1 MLNGHRS
8 RRALPAALAAG
19 AVCLAIVLIPGSSQA
34 DPPPTLSQV
43 RTQVHDLREQAEMAA
58 ERANEYR
65 DQVKDIRTQ
74 LSAITVDVARQQK
87 AVDERRAQVGQFAA
101 AQYRTGGIDTTTQL
115 FLAKAPDDFLARL
128 STTESVNQQ
137 QAGSMALLASEQKQ
151 LDEKKAAEKAELA
164 RLSEAKQASDAKYM
178 EADAKLR
185 EGKALLARLT
195 ERERQRLAALD
206 AAQERR
212 QATATRATRDAQRPA
227 APQTDSQPADP
238 PPDPA
243 PVPASGRGA
252 VALNFAK
259 AQLGKPYVF
268 GAAGPNAYDCSGL
281 TMAAWAAAGVS
292 LPHSSRNQYYSVS
305 NKVSSSDLR
314 PGDLVIFYPTMH
326 HVAIYA
332 GNGMVIHAPH
342 TGSVVK
348 YEQMSYMPFVGAVR
362 PG

>member
-1 MLNGHRS
+1 MLNGPVP
-8 RRALPAALAAG
+8 RRVVPGALVAA
-19 AVCLAIVLIPGSSQA
+19 AVSLVLVLIPGAGQA
-34 DPPPTLSQV
+34 DPAPTISQV
-43 RTQVHDLREQAEMAA
+43 RAQVHDLQEQAEMAA
-58 ERANEYR
+58 ESANELR
-65 DQVKDIRTQ
+65 DQVKEIRTQ
-74 LSAITVDVARQQK
+74 LVVLNADVTRQQK

-101 AQYRTGGIDTTTQL
+101 AQYRAGGIDTTTQL

-137 QAGSMALLASEQKQ
+137 QAGSLATLAAEQKK
-151 LDEKKAAEKAELA
+151 LDEKKAAEKAELQ
-164 RLSEAKQASDAKYM
+164 RLAQAKESSDAKYK
-178 EADAKLR
+178 EAAEKLR

-195 ERERQRLAALD
+195 ERERQRLAAID

-212 QATATRATRDAQRPA
+212 QAAAVRASRDEQRESQPSQTQTQTQT
-227 APQTDSQPADP
+227 QTD
-238 PPDPA
+238 
-243 PVPASGRGA
+243 VPASGRGA
-252 VALNFAK
+252 VALAFAK

-305 NKVSSSDLR
+305 TKVSISDLR
-314 PGDLVIFYPTMH
+314 PGDLVIFYSTMH

-348 YEQMSYMPFVGAVR
+348 YEQMSYMPFAGAVR